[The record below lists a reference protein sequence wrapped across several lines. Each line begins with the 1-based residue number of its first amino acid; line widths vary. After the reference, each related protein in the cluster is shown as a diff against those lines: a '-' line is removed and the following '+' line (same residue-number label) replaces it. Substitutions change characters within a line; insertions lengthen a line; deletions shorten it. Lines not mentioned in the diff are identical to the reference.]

1 MLRHE
6 WQQQQQPANSTNLGH
21 GCTAVSKAKI
31 LASNEM
37 YIKSGSDINLTCVA
51 RQAPLPPL
59 FIYWYK
65 NGHLINYSNRGGINI
80 NTERLSRTSKL
91 VITRATTADSG
102 NYTCAPSDSGK
113 SVSYLYAATFSAT
126 CNARAAEDDADY
138 GRSGN
143 DALAVP
149 SLQLDSQKALLN
161 LFALNLTTTNV
172 CGWLPFRFFN
182 SFSPAYFQIQ
192 IASLLMWFGARIVP
206 QCNTTPAGRPRGVVG
221 QQV

>member
-1 MLRHE
+1 MVSAGCYCKQEIQNLSIGVASVAGGDYWSNVRQRPKLEGIQLFIPVFILTLIPCRISFHV
-6 WQQQQQPANSTNLGH
+6 ATTTTTTHSTNLGH
-21 GCTAVSKAKI
+21 GRTAVSKAKI

-65 NGHLINYSNRGGINI
+65 NGHLINHSNRGGINI

-126 CNARAAEDDADY
+126 WTKRFAE
-138 GRSGN
+138 RCWRWCCW
-143 DALAVP
+143 LW
-149 SLQLDSQKALLN
+149 QKEVA
-161 LFALNLTTTNV
+161 T
-172 CGWLPFRFFN
+172 
-182 SFSPAYFQIQ
+182 
-192 IASLLMWFGARIVP
+192 MH
-206 QCNTTPAGRPRGVVG
+206 
-221 QQV
+221 